1 MTERTLVLLR
11 HAKSDWPAGVP
22 DVERPLAD
30 RGRSD
35 APVAGDLLARL
46 VGSFDLALVSPATRT
61 QQTWMLVGERV
72 SADEVV
78 LEPAIY
84 DASVHDLLTLVRAIP
99 DSSDTTLLI
108 GHNPGIADLTLLLAG
123 DGDAHARERIAQKFP
138 TCGVAVLHVTGGWTE
153 IAPGSATLAGFHIP
167 RAGSA

>member
-46 VGSFDLALVSPATRT
+46 VGSFDHAIVSPATRT
-61 QQTWMLVGERV
+61 QQTWMLVGDRV
-72 SADEVV
+72 SSHHVMIES
-78 LEPAIY
+78 AIY
-84 DASVHDLLTLVRAIP
+84 DASVHVLLTVVRALP
-99 DSSDTTLLI
+99 DSASSALLI

-123 DGDAHARERIAQKFP
+123 DGDADARERIVQKFP
-138 TCGVAVLHVTGGWTE
+138 TCGVAVLRVTGAWTDL
-153 IAPGSATLAGFHIP
+153 APGSATLTSFHIP